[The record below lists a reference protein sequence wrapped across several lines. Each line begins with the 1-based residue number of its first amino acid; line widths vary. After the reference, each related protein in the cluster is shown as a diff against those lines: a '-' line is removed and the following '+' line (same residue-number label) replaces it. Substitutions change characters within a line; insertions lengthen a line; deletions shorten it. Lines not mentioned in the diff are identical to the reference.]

1 MNLGMSMSRPVRC
14 AGSTQ
19 TETLLGA
26 HAFMIF
32 SRSSVVWMLLLTCGC
47 RATST
52 PAFVEAEASFF
63 VFSIAESMS
72 LSKRQSHP
80 TDEPNPLTILGML
93 GDASIATADT
103 VRPAL

>member
-32 SRSSVVWMLLLTCGC
+32 SMSSVVWMLLLACGC

-52 PAFVEAEASFF
+52 PTLAEAEASFF

-80 TDEPNPLTILGML
+80 TEEPNTVTLLGMV
-93 GDASIATADT
+93 GDASIATE
-103 VRPAL
+103 